1 MPTDLVVIM
10 SISTKHNVGT
20 IEFTEK
26 YWRWRIS
33 SDLRMTYKH
42 ESDEAK
48 YWANI
53 YADFIENDYK

>member
-1 MPTDLVVIM
+1 M